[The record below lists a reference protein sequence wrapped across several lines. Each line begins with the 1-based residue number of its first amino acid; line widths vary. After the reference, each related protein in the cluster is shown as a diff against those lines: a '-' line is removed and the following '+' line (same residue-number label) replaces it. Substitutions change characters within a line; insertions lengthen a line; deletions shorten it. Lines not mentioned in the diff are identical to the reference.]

1 MKIIFDEEDA
11 VMVAKA
17 MAKSRG
23 YSDTWIATLDQPHG
37 QGSNQDTIMV
47 EALRVV
53 AAFRNKYSN

>member
-11 VMVAKA
+11 VMVAAA

-23 YSDTWIATLDQPHG
+23 MGDVDFNKPYAPDSTEDL
-37 QGSNQDTIMV
+37 IMR

-53 AAFRNKYSN
+53 AAFRNKYGS